1 VVVTRDESP
10 LRDRMVFLVG
20 AQRSGTNWLQR
31 LLATHPDVVALPSET
46 QLFTVGIEV
55 LAERV
60 QHGVLS
66 STSTASVFMER
77 REFVAAARAFCDTA
91 FAGVADRLHPGA
103 RRVVERSPNHV
114 EHLALIGE
122 VYPDA
127 WFVHIVRDG
136 RDVARSLVSQRW
148 GPRTVEDA
156 ADLWARS
163 IRSARAAAPGL
174 ARYREVR
181 YEDLLVDAGSGL
193 AELFAFLGLDGS
205 ADVVAAVLG
214 EAGVA
219 YNTDRRRPEIGDGK
233 WRDEWSRRDVA
244 TFDRVAGDV
253 LDVLGY
259 DTTLTPR
266 RGRLAPLR
274 AARTRVRRSTERPAP
289 AVPTR
294 PHLPMEVRQRRV
306 DALCAALAAGNGTAA
321 GELLAPDATVRLVSA
336 DTDERRR
343 GEAARTLLAECCAA
357 GGPWG
362 EQVRGD
368 VHVSEGEWTL
378 VLGHRCAGTR
388 TDRVLVVHFDGDE
401 RVANLTLY
409 GFPL

>member
-1 VVVTRDESP
+1 VRAVGEDSP
-10 LRDRMVFLVG
+10 LRNRLVFLVG

-46 QLFTVGIEV
+46 QLFTIGIEV

-66 STSTASVFMER
+66 STSTASVYMER
-77 REFVAAARAFCDTA
+77 SEFVSAARGFCDAA

-148 GPRTVEDA
+148 GPRTVEGA
-156 ADLWARS
+156 ASLWSRS
-163 IRSARAAAPGL
+163 IRSARAAAPML

-181 YEDLLVDAGSGL
+181 YEDLLVEPGAGL
-193 AELFAFLGLDGS
+193 AELFGFLELDAS
-205 ADVVAAVLG
+205 ADVVQAVLG

-219 YNTDRRRPEIGDGK
+219 YNTDQRRPEIGDGK
-233 WRDEWSRRDVA
+233 WRDEWTRRDVA
-244 TFDRVAGDV
+244 AFDRVAGDV
-253 LDVLGY
+253 LRDLGY
-259 DTTLTPR
+259 DATLTPH
-266 RGRLAPLR
+266 RGRAAPVRAVLR
-274 AARTRVRRSTERPAP
+274 RARRRLERPAP
-289 AVPTR
+289 VPPSR

-306 DALCAALAAGNGTAA
+306 DALVAALAAGDAATA
-321 GELLAPDATVRLVSA
+321 GELLSPGVTVRLVSG
-336 DTDERRR
+336 DRDERRR

-357 GGPWG
+357 GGAWG
-362 EQVRGD
+362 EQLRGD
-368 VHVSEGEWTL
+368 VHVSEGAWT
-378 VLGHRCAGTR
+378 VVTTHRRAGR
-388 TDRVLVVHFDGDE
+388 PTDRVLVVHFDADE
-401 RVANLTLY
+401 RVANLSLY